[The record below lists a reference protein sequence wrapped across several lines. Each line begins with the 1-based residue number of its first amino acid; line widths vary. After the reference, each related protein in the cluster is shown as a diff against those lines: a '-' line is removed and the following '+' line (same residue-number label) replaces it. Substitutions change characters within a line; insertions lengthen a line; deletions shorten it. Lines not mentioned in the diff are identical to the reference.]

1 MAAGLTCNCSFGHA
15 VVVRGA
21 PLTSHMLHAL
31 LPPLLPRSPQG
42 LGKALVEGMTR
53 TLLRRD
59 ITNITLFADAHG
71 KRQGLRLFTQCTC
84 HACRHI
90 P

>member
-1 MAAGLTCNCSFGHA
+1 MHGSRLDLQSRFRACRGGARHA
-15 VVVRGA
+15 
-21 PLTSHMLHAL
+21 SHLLNAL

-59 ITNITLFADAHG
+59 ITNITLFADAQG
-71 KRQGLRLFTQCTC
+71 KQQGLRLCTQCTC
-84 HACRHI
+84 HACLPIHD
-90 P
+90 